1 MATNEQIRRGIGANN
16 EAARRSIGS
25 GNEAARRN
33 IGRSN
38 IAERTGLVDD
48 LNRLVNSGTATKT
61 LKTIEPRGARP
72 AAVGV
77 ATYTAPATGGGGGI
91 ASPLTE
97 KTRPETQEDGSVL
110 QVPDRDYWPTMIMTT
125 TEGLLVYEVRPLKE
139 WRFTD
144 ADGNNVQINPARP
157 KAAST

>member
-1 MATNEQIRRGIGANN
+1 MATNEQIRRAIGANN

-48 LNRLVNSGTATKT
+48 LNRLVNSGAATKT
-61 LKTIEPRGARP
+61 LRTIEPRGPRP

-77 ATYTAPATGGGGGI
+77 STYTPPATGTGGGI

-97 KTRPETQEDGSVL
+97 KTKVVDGKA
-110 QVPDRDYWPTMIMTT
+110 VPDREYWPGGYLTT
-125 TEGLLVYEVRPLKE
+125 DGMLVMLAPKTVNM
-139 WRFTD
+139 TD
-144 ADGNNVQINPARP
+144 ADGASVVFNYANPKGVAV
-157 KAAST
+157 AT

>member
-1 MATNEQIRRGIGANN
+1 MATNEQQRRAIGANN

-48 LNRLVNSGTATKT
+48 LNRLVSSGTATKT
-61 LKTIEPRGARP
+61 LRTIEPRGARP
-72 AAVGV
+72 SAVGV
-77 ATYTAPATGGGGGI
+77 STYTAPAAGSGGGGI

-97 KTRPETQEDGSVL
+97 KLTPTGGSTRTYYAATSNL
-110 QVPDRDYWPTMIMTT
+110 YSSDYLLAVEIEPLKNITMIDAT
-125 TEGLLVYEVRPLKE
+125 GAEVVFNFASPP
-139 WRFTD
+139 
-144 ADGNNVQINPARP
+144 NVGG
-157 KAAST
+157 